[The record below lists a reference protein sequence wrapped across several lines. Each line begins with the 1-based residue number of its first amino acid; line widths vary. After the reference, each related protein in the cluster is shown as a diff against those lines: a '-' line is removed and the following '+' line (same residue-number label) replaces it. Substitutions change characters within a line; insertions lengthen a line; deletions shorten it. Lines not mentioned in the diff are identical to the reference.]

1 MAFDFHERVIDTIR
15 GPRLALIATPNEDL
29 VFTRERAEVVR
40 RDPGMSDLDRE
51 IVEQVDA
58 RRGKLHVFVFRGSAP
73 DGKGSWTIDA
83 NATPAQTADM
93 GNVVMRS
100 QVPVWRYFLL
110 SGVFLNA
117 HVGWGPREAKACQAG
132 LRDLADE
139 LGAMAERHEMQA
151 RDDELA
157 RLTRLDLWITR
168 NLAIFLGGDFERV
181 FDLVLPQ
188 RLGML
193 APRLPRIQK
202 LIRALPERALD
213 QPCPAGIP

>member
-1 MAFDFHERVIDTIR
+1 MAFEFSERMIDTIR
-15 GPRLALIATPNEDL
+15 GPRLALIATPNEHL
-29 VFTRERAEVVR
+29 VFTRHRAETVR

-58 RRGKLHVFVFRGSAP
+58 RRGKLHVFVFRGRSP
-73 DGKGSWTIDA
+73 DGGGSWSIDPE
-83 NATPAQTADM
+83 ATPAQTADM

-100 QVPVWRYFLL
+100 QLPVWRHFLL
-110 SGVFLNA
+110 SGVFLNV
-117 HVGWGPREAKACQAG
+117 HLGWGAREATACQAG

-139 LGAMAERHEMQA
+139 LGAMAERYEMQA

-168 NLAIFLGGDFERV
+168 NLAIFLGGDHERA

-193 APRLPRIQK
+193 APRLPRIQA
-202 LIRALPERALD
+202 LIRALPESALNL
-213 QPCPAGIP
+213 PCPAGIP